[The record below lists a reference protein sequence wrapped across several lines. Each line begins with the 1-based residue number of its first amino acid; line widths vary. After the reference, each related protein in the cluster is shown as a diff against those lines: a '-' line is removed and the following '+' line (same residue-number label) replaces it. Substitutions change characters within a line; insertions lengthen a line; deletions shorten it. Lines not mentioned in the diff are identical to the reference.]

1 MSSMKTKARAWV
13 VGVVAAAALVLS
25 AANALAVFPDDHVA
39 SYAACLSTAGSAAGT
54 FSRVALGDA
63 PASPC
68 GSNQMLVHLSGGD
81 ITSVIAGPGLS
92 GGGSNGSTTLS
103 LAAGQ
108 ALPQTCSSGQI
119 PEWNGTGWSCGVDN
133 DTIYSNGTGLD
144 LAGTTFSVKPGY
156 RLPQSCGGGQVAKWD
171 SDRNTWSCANDV
183 AGGGLPNAYELT
195 KAVAAVPNGDYT
207 WVADMG
213 PIPAG
218 DYFVSARMTGANLDH
233 DSLWYCQL
241 RRGGTT
247 GEVIGGASG
256 KTEDLTLGDFITFTS
271 STILALTHMDGSQ
284 KLTLACGDSADSGTT
299 IENIKIVALQ
309 VGSISSAVQQ

>member
-1 MSSMKTKARAWV
+1 MSCIKTKARACV

-39 SYAACLSTAGSAAGT
+39 SYAGCLSTAGSAAGT

-92 GGGSNGSTTLS
+92 GGGSNGSATLS

-133 DTIYSNGTGLD
+133 DTTYSNGTGLD
-144 LAGTTFSVKPGY
+144 LSGTTFSVKPGY
-156 RLPQSCGGGQVAKWD
+156 RLPQSCSDGQVAKSNGSTWNCAVD
-171 SDRNTWSCANDV
+171 DNTQSVAYT
-183 AGGGLPNAYELT
+183 AGGGTVELAKDFSTTVTTLAIPNDPGNYVITATQNLVTSSAAGGGRAECTLFLNGNYLFAAGEEVDGGTVIIEGSLIELAAT
-195 KAVAAVPNGDYT
+195 YVAVPGR
-207 WVADMG
+207 
-213 PIPAG
+213 IE
-218 DYFVSARMTGANLDH
+218 VSCRKF
-233 DSLWYCQL
+233 
-241 RRGGTT
+241 GT
-247 GEVIGGASG
+247 S
-256 KTEDLTLGDFITFTS
+256 DR
-271 STILALTHMDGSQ
+271 LAIYESR
-284 KLTLACGDSADSGTT
+284 
-299 IENIKIVALQ
+299 IVALK
-309 VGSISSAVQQ
+309 VGSIH